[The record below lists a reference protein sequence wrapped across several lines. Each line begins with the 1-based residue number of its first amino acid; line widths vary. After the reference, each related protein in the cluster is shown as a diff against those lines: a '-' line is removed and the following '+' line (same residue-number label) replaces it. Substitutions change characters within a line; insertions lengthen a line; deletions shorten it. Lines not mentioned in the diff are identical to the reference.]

1 MGLVRNPNKYEIPTN
16 QNPNN
21 YEIPTEAVHNP
32 NNHNNPCRSK
42 SQQVIIP
49 TGTKSQQVRN
59 PNRYKIP
66 TKTHKLRQKLT
77 FYILVANINFLLSQ
91 FNLI

>member
-1 MGLVRNPNKYEIPTN
+1 MG
-16 QNPNN
+16 
-21 YEIPTEAVHNP
+21 AVHNP
-32 NNHNNPCRSK
+32 NNHNPFG
-42 SQQVIIP
+42 Q
-49 TGTKSQQVRN
+49 N
-59 PNRYKIP
+59 PNTKIP